1 MNFKV
6 VSKVL
11 FKEGGMWVIMAMFFL
26 GLGALFGMDTRIPV
40 SEIIT
45 VECVD
50 NHVRILYHDKIDD
63 TRNWYGTEIEC
74 NK

>member
-45 VECVD
+45 VECVG